1 MGPLH
6 VAVLRRGS
14 SFLPRHKSSD
24 LSFRGY
30 AKLGMFSEAGFK
42 TDISVGEKITNV
54 FAKYPEFIL
63 FLPLVTLSY
72 PFSPIPDSS
81 FTFCYSVSFSLVS
94 QSFLH

>member
-1 MGPLH
+1 MGPLR

-42 TDISVGEKITNV
+42 TDISVGKKMTNV

-72 PFSPIPDSS
+72 SFSPIPDSS
-81 FTFCYSVSFSLVS
+81 LTFCYSVSFSLVS